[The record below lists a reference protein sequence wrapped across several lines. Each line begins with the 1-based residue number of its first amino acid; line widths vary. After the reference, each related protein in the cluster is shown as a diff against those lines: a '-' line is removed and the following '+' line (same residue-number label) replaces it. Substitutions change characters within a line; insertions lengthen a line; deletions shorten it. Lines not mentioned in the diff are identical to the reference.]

1 MIKNNTDI
9 ENTNETIFIIAV
21 PSKVE
26 INKKVNKRFIF
37 KFIEVFI

>member
-26 INKKVNKRFIF
+26 INKKVNKMNY
-37 KFIEVFI
+37 KCNTTLC